1 MTYGVY
7 TRDLKAVSLS
17 ERPSIDIAKKWC
29 YDNDHVVCSEK
40 KIWCG
45 WSITFYFHKWK
56 GIRIRPSWDE
66 WRFGFVSIETKTHR
80 YTWADKIV
88 YDPQMKMEKTND

>member
-7 TRDLKAVSLS
+7 TRDLKYANIT
-17 ERPSIDIAKKWC
+17 ERFSVNEAKKWC
-29 YDNDHVVCSEK
+29 YDDRVVCSEK

-45 WSITFYFHKWK
+45 WSITFRFHKWREFRVRPQW
-56 GIRIRPSWDE
+56 GI
-66 WRFGFVSIETKTHR
+66 WRFGFLDIECRTHR

-88 YDPQMKMEKTND
+88 YDPKKECGAK